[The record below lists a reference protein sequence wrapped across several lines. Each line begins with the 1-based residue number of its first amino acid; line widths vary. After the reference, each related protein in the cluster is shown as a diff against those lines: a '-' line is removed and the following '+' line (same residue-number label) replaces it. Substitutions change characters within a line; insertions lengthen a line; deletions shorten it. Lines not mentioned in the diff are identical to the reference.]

1 MMQPDK
7 SLISPEEMI
16 TMNVLN
22 MLGYIGLRI
31 IVSLVYKAFW
41 VFPVRNNRIIFTS
54 YKAYGFT
61 DNPKYLCQYMNKKY
75 PGRFEF
81 VFSTKRNTNHIDADY
96 INTIHYKTL
105 EWVYYLATSE
115 VIVWNAGVPSWL
127 TRRKKQLV
135 IETWHG
141 GGAFKRTD
149 IINSNPLISI
159 WKKNRYRNYLN
170 LFVSSS
176 QVFTQSNIIEGKQ
189 YDGKVLCCGM
199 PRNDLLFCKES
210 VIKLSE
216 KVRQKYNLGDALC
229 VLYAPTFREYGKDI
243 EQIKTF
249 PPLREVAEALCTKTG
264 RNVVSLL
271 RNHHFDQNR
280 YDIPGVTVDVSDYP
294 DMQELI
300 CCSDILIT
308 DYSSTMWD
316 YALLGRPCYLFVPD
330 RKEYE
335 RDRGFYTP
343 IEEWPGIICRNGDE
357 LLKEIKEMNVE
368 RSRKIAEQYLEKA
381 GSYEHGN
388 AAEMIAN
395 EIIQHMKG

>member
-1 MMQPDK
+1 MK
-7 SLISPEEMI
+7 SVLQMI
-16 TMNVLN
+16 
-22 MLGYIGLRI
+22 GFIGIRI
-31 IVSLVYKAFW
+31 IVSFIYKIFW
-41 VFPVRNNRIIFTS
+41 VFPVKNNRIVFTS
-54 YKAYGFT
+54 SRDKEFI
-61 DNPKYLCQYMNKKY
+61 DNPKYLCQYLHEKY
-75 PGRFEF
+75 PGCFEF
-81 VFSTKRNTNHIDADY
+81 VFTVKRNVDHADVEY
-96 INTIHYKTL
+96 IRTTRHRSIG
-105 EWVYYLATSE
+105 WVYDLATAK
-115 VIVWNAGVPSWL
+115 VVVWSAGQPYWL

-141 GGAFKRTD
+141 GGSFKRTD
-149 IINSNPLISI
+149 TMDRNPIINS
-159 WKKNRYRNYLN
+159 WKKKRNRNYVN

-176 QVFTQSNIIEGKQ
+176 RIFTQSNIIEGRQ
-189 YDGKVLCCGM
+189 YDGEVLSCGM
-199 PRNDLLFCKES
+199 PRNDFLFCREQVVKG
-210 VIKLSE
+210 SE
-216 KVRQKYNLGDALC
+216 KVRQQYGFGDAFC
-229 VLYAPTFREYGKDI
+229 VLYAPTFRGYRKTKEKI
-243 EQIKTF
+243 RTF
-249 PPLREVAEALCTKTG
+249 PPLAEVAKALREKTG
-264 RNVVSLL
+264 QNVVILL
-271 RNHHFDQNR
+271 RSHYDDQNR
-280 YDIPGVTVDVSDYP
+280 YDIPGTTVDVSDYP

-388 AAEMIAN
+388 AAETIAN
-395 EIIQHMKG
+395 VIIQHMKG